1 MALKLGAML
10 AMTLMMASV
19 KALDGGVPAGQIV
32 FYRSAVTLLPLLVW
46 VLWQGQAD
54 ALCAPQR
61 LRRHLGRGLS
71 GSASMF
77 MIFVTLA
84 CLPLSEAVL
93 LGYAAPLI
101 TVLLS
106 RGMLGEAVPLHR
118 WLAALLG
125 AAGTVVALAPTL
137 WPAAFGSLLPQA
149 VAAVPPAAPAAIADA
164 ARGAGSARPDGVD
177 WRVAI
182 GVAAGLA
189 GALFAAIST
198 VQIRALA
205 GREPATAIVFHYTLT
220 TLLIGLLSL
229 PAGWVMP
236 DGRQLLLLVAAGI
249 SSGLAQWLLALSLRH
264 ADASLLAPLDY
275 STLVWS
281 MALSALV
288 FGQPPGPAV
297 WAGAVL
303 IAAAAFSAWWGGRRP
318 APSP

>member
-54 ALCAPQR
+54 VLCAPQR

-106 RGMLGEAVPLHR
+106 RLMLDEAVPAHR
-118 WLAALLG
+118 WWAALLG
-125 AAGTVVALAPTL
+125 AAGTAVALAPSL
-137 WPAAFGSLLPQA
+137 RPAA
-149 VAAVPPAAPAAIADA
+149 
-164 ARGAGSARPDGVD
+164 GAGGVLPSAGID
-177 WRVAI
+177 WRVGL
-182 GVAAGLA
+182 GVGAGLA

-249 SSGLAQWLLALSLRH
+249 SSGLAQWLLALSLRR

-281 MALSALV
+281 MGLSALV